1 MKLQLITLQGLQIDE
16 DVYSVT
22 LPTMAG
28 EIGVLGHHEPL
39 LSALK
44 PGVVTIRR
52 QAGDPDY
59 HLEHYA
65 TYGGVVEVADNQVRI
80 LVDEADLGDEI
91 NEHEASA
98 AREEAERLKA
108 TATTQHELAHAQSLI
123 DRYAVRVKVSQL
135 RHRARQHRRD

>member
-1 MKLQLITLQGLQIDE
+1 MRLQIITLQGLQFDE
-16 DVYSVT
+16 EAYSVV

-28 EIGVLGHHEPL
+28 EIGVMGHHEPI

-44 PGVVTIRR
+44 PGIVTIKKHVN
-52 QAGDPDY
+52 DPEH

-65 TYGGVVEVADNQVRI
+65 TYGGLVEVTNNQVRV

-91 NEHEASA
+91 NEQEATA

-108 TATTQHELAHAQSLI
+108 KAGTQHEINHAQTMI
-123 DRYAVRVKVSQL
+123 DRSVIRIKVAQL
-135 RHRARQHRRD
+135 RRRARRQQR